1 MRDAILK
8 TGIEFKTHPERV
20 WSFGISLSHWEDETY
35 LYISFFKWII
45 LIGKFYH

>member
-1 MRDAILK
+1 MREAILK
-8 TGIEFKTHPERV
+8 IGIEFKTHPEKV

-35 LYISFFKWII
+35 VYISFFKRII